1 MSEEMEQLLLF
12 PDFQTEGTDDM
23 SDDTND
29 TNGTQKS
36 GSGKPRTVQRLSAKE
51 IVKIHMA
58 LGGKSFANM
67 TSKDVGK
74 WMGKQ
79 IGRPITYGNVHKLIK
94 EFGIKYAVGRS
105 GKPRKTKVK
114 HEMVY
119 SLTID
124 LAKIVRD
131 LVEVNADKFGD
142 SKYKEVRENLT
153 QLIARRRVSD
163 RGDNLVN
170 HVLSELVL
178 ILDNL
183 TDDADIKAKLTELF
197 DQVK

>member
-23 SDDTND
+23 SDDTNA

-178 ILDNL
+178 ILENL
-183 TDDADIKAKLTELF
+183 TDDVDIKAKLTELF